1 LRALMFPGQG
11 SQTLGMGMDL
21 YEHDPLARA
30 TFDEA
35 SAVLGQDL
43 VALCSDGPAA
53 LLDRTDLA
61 QPALLTH
68 SIAALRLLRRDGLEF
83 DAAFGHSLGEY
94 TALVATGAL
103 GFAQA
108 VALVHA
114 RGLAMLEAAR
124 RSPGGMVAVLGLD
137 DDAVE
142 ALCAE
147 LGGVWPANFNS
158 PGQVVVSAREEA
170 LGELA
175 ERARAAG
182 ARRVVPLK
190 VSGAFHSPLIESAV
204 EPLRE
209 ALAAAVWAAP
219 SPPFYSVCSLDFER
233 EGFRDLLLRQ
243 LVSSV
248 RFTQAVRALRAAGYD
263 SFLEVGP
270 GSVLSGLVKRIAPE
284 AATARAGGLESVAA
298 LRSEPDVWGVA
309 REGREPEAPDATHEP
324 GAPGATH
331 EPHEP
336 GTPDARQGPG
346 RRAEPGA
353 PDGRQKRDER
363 EDA

>member
-1 LRALMFPGQG
+1 MFPGQG

-21 YEHDPLARA
+21 YERDHLARA

-35 SAVLGQDL
+35 SEALGRDL
-43 VALCSDGPAA
+43 AALCSEGPAE

-68 SIAALRLLRRDGLEF
+68 SIAAFRILRREGLGF

-103 GFAQA
+103 PFAQA
-108 VALVHA
+108 VRLVHA
-114 RGLAMLEAAR
+114 RGEAMLAAAR
-124 RSPGGMVAVLGLD
+124 RNPGGMVAVLGLE

-142 ALCAE
+142 ALCAQ
-147 LGGVWPANFNS
+147 LDGVWPANFNA
-158 PGQVVVSAREEA
+158 PGQVVVSGREEA

-190 VSGAFHSPLIESAV
+190 VSGAFHSPLIEPAL

-209 ALAAAVWAAP
+209 ALASADWATPA
-219 SPPFYSVCSLDFER
+219 PPFYSVSSLDFER
-233 EGFRDLLLRQ
+233 ERFPELLLRQ
-243 LVSSV
+243 LVSPV

-270 GSVLSGLVKRIAPE
+270 GSVLGGLVKRIAPE
-284 AATARAGGLESVAA
+284 AAAARAGDRESIAALES
-298 LRSEPDVWGVA
+298 EA
-309 REGREPEAPDATHEP
+309 REREES
-324 GAPGATH
+324 
-331 EPHEP
+331 
-336 GTPDARQGPG
+336 
-346 RRAEPGA
+346 
-353 PDGRQKRDER
+353 
-363 EDA
+363 

>member
-1 LRALMFPGQG
+1 MGLRALMFPGQG

-21 YEHDPLARA
+21 YKHDRLVRD

-35 SAVLGQDL
+35 SAVLEHDL
-43 VALCSDGPAA
+43 VALCSDGPAE
-53 LLDRTDLA
+53 LLARTDLA

-68 SIAALRLLRRDGLEF
+68 SIAVYRLLRREGLRF

-94 TALVATGAL
+94 TALVATGAVP
-103 GFAQA
+103 FRQA
-108 VALVHA
+108 VRLVRA

-124 RSPGGMVAVLGLD
+124 RSPGGMVAVLGLE

-142 ALCAE
+142 TLCAE
-147 LGGVWPANFNS
+147 LDGVWPANFNS
-158 PGQVVVSAREEA
+158 PGQVVVSGREEA

-175 ERARAAG
+175 ERARATG

-190 VSGAFHSPLIESAV
+190 VSGAFHSPLVESAV

-209 ALAAAVWAAP
+209 ALEAADWQAP
-219 SPPFYSVCSLDFER
+219 APPFYSVCSLGFER
-233 EGFRDLLLRQ
+233 KRLPELLLRQ
-243 LVSSV
+243 LVSPV

-270 GSVLSGLVKRIAPE
+270 GSVLSGLVARIAPE
-284 AATARAGGLESVAA
+284 AVTARAGDMESVAA
-298 LRSEPDVWGVA
+298 LN
-309 REGREPEAPDATHEP
+309 PEADERDERVERQEP
-324 GAPGATH
+324 
-331 EPHEP
+331 
-336 GTPDARQGPG
+336 
-346 RRAEPGA
+346 
-353 PDGRQKRDER
+353 DER

>member
-1 LRALMFPGQG
+1 MFPGQG

-21 YEHDPLARA
+21 CEHDPLARA

-35 SAVLGQDL
+35 SEVLGHDL
-43 VALCSDGPAA
+43 VALCSNGPVE

-68 SIAALRLLRRDGLEF
+68 SIAALRLLRREGLEF

-114 RGLAMLEAAR
+114 RGLAMLAAAR
-124 RSPGGMVAVLGLD
+124 RSPGGMVAVLGLE

-147 LGGVWPANFNS
+147 LDGVWPANFNS
-158 PGQVVVSAREEA
+158 PGQVVVSGRQEA

-190 VSGAFHSPLIESAV
+190 VSGAFHSPLVEAAV

-209 ALAAAVWAAP
+209 ALEAADWQTPA
-219 SPPFYSVCSLDFER
+219 PPFYSVCSLDFER
-233 EGFRDLLLRQ
+233 EHFPEFLLRQ
-243 LVSSV
+243 LVSPV
-248 RFTQAVRALRAAGYD
+248 RFTQAIRALRSAGYD
-263 SFLEVGP
+263 SFLEVGA
-270 GSVLSGLVKRIAPE
+270 GSVLSGLVTRIAPE
-284 AATARAGGLESVAA
+284 AATARAGDLDSVAA

-309 REGREPEAPDATHEP
+309 SEGFESD
-324 GAPGATH
+324 APG
-331 EPHEP
+331 E
-336 GTPDARQGPG
+336 RQ
-346 RRAEPGA
+346 
-353 PDGRQKRDER
+353 
-363 EDA
+363 

>member
-1 LRALMFPGQG
+1 MFPGQG

-21 YEHDPLARA
+21 YEHDRLARA
-30 TFDEA
+30 TVDEA
-35 SAVLGQDL
+35 SEALGRDL
-43 VALCSDGPAA
+43 AALCAEGPPE

-68 SIAALRLLRRDGLEF
+68 SIAVLRVLRREGLEF

-103 GFAQA
+103 GLAQA

-124 RSPGGMVAVLGLD
+124 RSPGGMVAVLGLE

-147 LGGVWPANFNS
+147 LDGVWPANFNS
-158 PGQVVVSAREEA
+158 PGQVVVSGREEA

-182 ARRVVPLK
+182 ARRVVPLR
-190 VSGAFHSPLIESAV
+190 VSGAFHSPLVESALG
-204 EPLRE
+204 PLGA
-209 ALAAAVWAAP
+209 ALAAAEWRRP
-219 SPPFYSVCSLDFER
+219 EPPFYSVCSLDFER
-233 EGFRDLLLRQ
+233 DGFRDLLRRQ
-243 LVSSV
+243 LVSPV

-270 GSVLSGLVKRIAPE
+270 GSVLGGLVKRIAPE
-284 AATARAGGLESVAA
+284 AATASAGDLESIAA
-298 LRSEPDVWGVA
+298 LGFGPGERAV
-309 REGREPEAPDATHEP
+309 PDASGE
-324 GAPGATH
+324 
-331 EPHEP
+331 
-336 GTPDARQGPG
+336 RQ
-346 RRAEPGA
+346 E
-353 PDGRQKRDER
+353 RDVG

>member
-1 LRALMFPGQG
+1 MFPGQG

-21 YEHDPLARA
+21 YGHDPLARE

-35 SAVLGQDL
+35 SEALGRDL
-43 VALCSDGPAA
+43 AALCAEGPAE

-68 SIAALRLLRRDGLEF
+68 AIAVLRLLRRDGLGIG
-83 DAAFGHSLGEY
+83 AAFGHSLGEY

-114 RGLAMLEAAR
+114 RGQAMLEAAR
-124 RSPGGMVAVLGLD
+124 RSPGGMVAVLGLE

-147 LGGVWPANFNS
+147 LDGVWPANFNS
-158 PGQVVVSAREEA
+158 PGQVVVSGRGQA
-170 LGELA
+170 LAELA

-190 VSGAFHSPLIESAV
+190 VSGAFHSPLVESALG
-204 EPLRE
+204 PLGE
-209 ALAAAVWAAP
+209 ALAAAEWRAP
-219 SPPFYSVCSLDFER
+219 QKPFFSVCSLDFER
-233 EGFRDLLLRQ
+233 EAFPDLLLRQ
-243 LVSSV
+243 LVSPV

-270 GSVLSGLVKRIAPE
+270 GAVLGGLVKRIAPE
-284 AATARAGGLESVAA
+284 ATTASAGDRESIAA
-298 LRSEPDVWGVA
+298 LGSAPDVWGVA
-309 REGREPEAPDATHEP
+309 REGRERDVSSATHEP
-324 GAPGATH
+324 G
-331 EPHEP
+331 E
-336 GTPDARQGPG
+336 RQ
-346 RRAEPGA
+346 E
-353 PDGRQKRDER
+353 RDLG

>member
-1 LRALMFPGQG
+1 MGFRALMFPGQG

-21 YEHDPLARA
+21 YAHDPLARG

-35 SAVLGQDL
+35 SEVLGQDL
-43 VALCSDGPAA
+43 VALCSDGPAE
-53 LLDRTDLA
+53 LLGRTDLA

-68 SIAALRLLRRDGLEF
+68 SIAALRLLRREGLDF

-103 GFAQA
+103 AFAQA
-108 VALVHA
+108 VGLVHA

-124 RSPGGMVAVLGLD
+124 RSPGGMVAVLGLE

-147 LGGVWPANFNS
+147 LDSVWPANFNS
-158 PGQVVVSAREEA
+158 PGQVVVSGREEA

-190 VSGAFHSPLIESAV
+190 VSGAFHSPLVEAAL

-209 ALAAAVWAAP
+209 ALEAADWQTPA
-219 SPPFYSVCSLDFER
+219 PPFYSVCSLDFEHER
-233 EGFRDLLLRQ
+233 FPELLLRQ
-243 LVSSV
+243 LVSPV
-248 RFTQAVRALRAAGYD
+248 RFTPAVRAMRAAGYD

-270 GSVLSGLVKRIAPE
+270 GSVLSGLVARIAPE
-284 AATARAGGLESVAA
+284 AATARAGDLESVAA
-298 LRSEPDVWGVA
+298 LRSEPQGWG
-309 REGREPEAPDATHEP
+309 EQ
-324 GAPGATH
+324 
-331 EPHEP
+331 
-336 GTPDARQGPG
+336 DARQ
-346 RRAEPGA
+346 E
-353 PDGRQKRDER
+353 RDEQ

>member
-1 LRALMFPGQG
+1 MFPGQG
-11 SQTLGMGMDL
+11 SQTLGMGMDP
-21 YEHDPLARA
+21 YEHDRLARE

-35 SAVLGQDL
+35 SEALGHDL
-43 VALCSDGPAA
+43 AALCADGPAE

-68 SIAALRLLRRDGLEF
+68 SIAVLRLLRRDGLEF

-103 GFAQA
+103 PFAQA
-108 VALVHA
+108 VTLVHA
-114 RGLAMLEAAR
+114 RGQAMLEAAR
-124 RSPGGMVAVLGLD
+124 RSPGGMVAVLGLE

-147 LGGVWPANFNS
+147 LDGVWPANFNS
-158 PGQVVVSAREEA
+158 PGQVVVSGREEA

-190 VSGAFHSPLIESAV
+190 VSGAFHSPLIESALG
-204 EPLRE
+204 PLGD
-209 ALAAAVWAAP
+209 ALAAAEWSTP
-219 SPPFYSVCSLDFER
+219 DPRFYSVCSLDFER
-233 EGFRDLLLRQ
+233 GGFSGLLLRQ
-243 LVSSV
+243 LVSPV

-263 SFLEVGP
+263 SFLEAGP
-270 GSVLSGLVKRIAPE
+270 GSVLGGLVKRIDPE
-284 AATARAGGLESVAA
+284 AATASVGDRESVAA
-298 LRSEPDVWGVA
+298 LGSAPDVWGVT
-309 REGREPEAPDATHEP
+309 REGREPD
-324 GAPGATH
+324 APGATH
-331 EPHEP
+331 EPGE
-336 GTPDARQGPG
+336 RQ
-346 RRAEPGA
+346 E
-353 PDGRQKRDER
+353 RDVG

>member
-1 LRALMFPGQG
+1 MFPGQG

-21 YEHDPLARA
+21 YEHDRLARD

-43 VALCSDGPAA
+43 VALCADGPAE

-61 QPALLTH
+61 QAALLTH
-68 SIAALRLLRRDGLEF
+68 SIAAVRLLRRNGLEF

-108 VALVHA
+108 VGLVHA

-147 LGGVWPANFNS
+147 LDGVWPANFNS
-158 PGQVVVSAREEA
+158 PGQVVVSGREEA

-190 VSGAFHSPLIESAV
+190 VSGAFHSPLIESAL
-204 EPLRE
+204 EPLGD
-209 ALAAAVWAAP
+209 ALAAAEWSTP
-219 SPPFYSVCSLDFER
+219 DPRFYSVCSLDFER

-243 LVSSV
+243 LVSPV
-248 RFTQAVRALRAAGYD
+248 RFTQAVRALRSAGYD

-270 GSVLSGLVKRIAPE
+270 GSVLGGLVKRIVPE
-284 AATARAGGLESVAA
+284 AATASAGDLQSVAA
-298 LRSEPDVWGVA
+298 LRSEPDGRGVP
-309 REGREPEAPDATHEP
+309 GATHEP
-324 GAPGATH
+324 DARGATH
-331 EPHEP
+331 EPHE
-336 GTPDARQGPG
+336 
-346 RRAEPGA
+346 
-353 PDGRQKRDER
+353 RDKQ